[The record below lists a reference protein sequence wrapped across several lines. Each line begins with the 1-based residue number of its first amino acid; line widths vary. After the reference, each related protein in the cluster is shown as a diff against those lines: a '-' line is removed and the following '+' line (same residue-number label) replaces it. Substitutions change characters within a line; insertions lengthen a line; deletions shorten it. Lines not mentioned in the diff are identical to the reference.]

1 MRDHLQFRSESKP
14 LLHPVFTLFAY
25 CWLLEWT
32 QSKPEVNL
40 EWARRVKPNQK
51 YTLEKYAACV
61 FEIQKGAE
69 ITSCN
74 MVR

>member
-1 MRDHLQFRSESKP
+1 MREHIQFRSENKP

-25 CWLLEWT
+25 CGLLEWT

-40 EWARRVKPNQK
+40 EWARRVKPHQK

-69 ITSCN
+69 KTSCN